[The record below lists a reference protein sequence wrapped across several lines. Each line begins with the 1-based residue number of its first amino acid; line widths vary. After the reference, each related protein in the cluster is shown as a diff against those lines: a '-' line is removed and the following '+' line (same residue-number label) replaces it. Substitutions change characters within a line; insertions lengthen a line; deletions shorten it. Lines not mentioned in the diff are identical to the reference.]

1 MRVSSLISL
10 FLLIVSALTFGAH
23 YSLHGVLNTTYI
35 IVAFFLVL
43 NLLICFWELCLFFC
57 IDHIKSRFDKHKEEF
72 SDNKSE
78 AVMNFMNSKVTLKN
92 VASMKF
98 WSETWSTYALFDGSY
113 ADKRTYGFAIDI
125 GNGMSTLIPSLIVHV
140 GISVQF
146 LPANILGIIALLLF
160 YQMTYGTVLYWI
172 SFIVNKR
179 YRLITF
185 NENMMYIV
193 GTNAPWFIFG
203 VVGIYSSIRM
213 ILDNNFSV
221 FGI

>member
-1 MRVSSLISL
+1 MRVSTFISL
-10 FLLIVSALTFGAH
+10 FLVIVSAFTFVTH
-23 YSLHGVLNTTYI
+23 YSVHGMLNATYI
-35 IVAFFLVL
+35 VVAFFLVL

-57 IDHIKSRFDKHKEEF
+57 IDHIKSRYDQHLDEF
-72 SDNKSE
+72 TENKSQ
-78 AVMNFMNSKVTLKN
+78 AVIDFMNSRVTLQN
-92 VASMKF
+92 VFSMKF
-98 WSETWSTYALFDGSY
+98 WSETWSSYALFDGSY

-125 GNGMSTLIPSLIVHV
+125 GNGMSTLIPSLVVHV
-140 GISVQF
+140 GLTFHF
-146 LPANILGIIALLLF
+146 LPANILGIVALLLF

-179 YRLITF
+179 YRLISL

-203 VVGIYSSIRM
+203 VVGMYSSIRM

>member
-1 MRVSSLISL
+1 MRVSTFIAL
-10 FLLIVSALTFGAH
+10 FLTIVSAVTFSAH
-23 YSLHGVLNTTYI
+23 YLVHGVLNVTYI

-43 NLLICFWELCLFFC
+43 NLLICFWELCLFFR
-57 IDHIKSRFDKHKEEF
+57 IDHIKSTYDSNLVEF
-72 SDNKSE
+72 SENKSK
-78 AVMNFMNSKVTLKN
+78 AVVNFMNSKVTLQN
-92 VASMKF
+92 AFSMKF
-98 WSETWSTYALFDGSY
+98 WSETWSSYALFDGSY

-140 GISVQF
+140 GLTLHF

-179 YRLITF
+179 YRLISF

-193 GTNAPWFIFG
+193 GTNAPWFVFG
-203 VVGIYSSIRM
+203 VVGIYSSVRM